1 MRARRWNTC
10 TLFITLSLFAAVM
23 YWVFFI
29 DYSAVAYGILFLAF
43 LIGWFLLDDIFGREA
58 CLGRAV
64 GARCSAEVE
73 KPEGAQAGKLRVR
86 RQGRA
91 RIVLT
96 CMAGIVPNNPS
107 AFPPLHLDV
116 QVPRSTGRARAA
128 ILGGQMH

>member
-1 MRARRWNTC
+1 
-10 TLFITLSLFAAVM
+10 M

>member
-10 TLFITLSLFAAVM
+10 TLFITLSLFAGVM

-29 DYSAVAYGILFLAF
+29 DYSAVAYGVLFLAF
-43 LIGWFLLDDIFGREA
+43 LIGWFLLDDIVGREA
-58 CLGRAV
+58 WLGRAV
-64 GARCSAEVE
+64 CSRCSAEVE

-91 RIVLT
+91 RIVLND
-96 CMAGIVPNNPS
+96 PF

-116 QVPRSTGRARAA
+116 
-128 ILGGQMH
+128 